1 MTSTCLARVGSALLY
16 RTFDPFGGSDA
27 GQTVASISMTVDMDA
42 AHGLTGGR
50 TGPECCPSGL
60 GAPIDRPTAEE
71 LGGLLKA
78 VADPARLQILALLRS
93 LPNYETCVCD
103 LTEPLG
109 LSQPT
114 VSHHLKVLAKAG
126 LVASEKRGYWTWYRV
141 LPTRLGELS
150 AVLA

>member
-1 MTSTCLARVGSALLY
+1 LAL
-16 RTFDPFGGSDA
+16 
-27 GQTVASISMTVDMDA
+27 
-42 AHGLTGGR
+42 
-50 TGPECCPSGL
+50 
-60 GAPIDRPTAEE
+60 
-71 LGGLLKA
+71 LLKA

-93 LPNYETCVCD
+93 LPDCEACVCD

-126 LVASEKRGYWTWYRV
+126 LVSSEKRGYWTWYRV